1 MADNIYNTLFCNEDN
16 IGSTIR
22 KTISIINDTSLSA
35 LEWINSRYAPTPT
48 IIEAAQALYRKH
60 GVEDISRNDA
70 GAKNLTIKSSS
81 GLFLKYSTPK
91 S

>member
-22 KTISIINDTSLSA
+22 KTISIINDTSLSV

-48 IIEAAQALYRKH
+48 IIEAA
-60 GVEDISRNDA
+60 
-70 GAKNLTIKSSS
+70 
-81 GLFLKYSTPK
+81 
-91 S
+91 